1 MVWIVLALS
10 MLFDYM
16 LMQNESW
23 MCSLT
28 LKKCFGVIVEK
39 RVDYR
44 NSPIDYKWSFCPFM
58 QLNKIMDVFWV
69 GLRKRCI
76 WLLSEI

>member
-1 MVWIVLALS
+1 

-44 NSPIDYKWSFCPFM
+44 NSPIDYK
-58 QLNKIMDVFWV
+58 
-69 GLRKRCI
+69 
-76 WLLSEI
+76 